1 MSLLLDFINGQAA
14 LDELMKANTDTIQVS
29 KSVVEG
35 INSSSEAVKKI
46 LEAEALSD
54 KKNAEAR
61 KQRDEIITA
70 ASGRSSLAIQKRLG
84 EAHSELSRLKS
95 DYDKK
100 LEVYRKNAE
109 EECQK
114 KIESIK
120 QQAEKNSDRAVDE
133 IINRY
138 F

>member
-1 MSLLLDFINGQAA
+1 MA
-14 LDELMKANTDTIQVS
+14 
-29 KSVVEG
+29 
-35 INSSSEAVKKI
+35 SEAVKKI

-61 KQRDEIITA
+61 RQRDDIISS
-70 ASGRSSLAIQKRLG
+70 ASGKSSLAIQKRLSD
-84 EAHSELSRLKS
+84 AHSELSKLKS

-100 LEVYRKNAE
+100 LEEYKKNAE
-109 EECQK
+109 VECQK
-114 KIESIK
+114 KIDSIR
-120 QQAEKNSDRAVDE
+120 QQAEKNMGKAVDE

>member
-1 MSLLLDFINGQAA
+1 MA
-14 LDELMKANTDTIQVS
+14 
-29 KSVVEG
+29 
-35 INSSSEAVKKI
+35 SEAVKKI